1 MPDKVSYEH
10 GARKLM
16 AQDTSDP
23 NDEFSQ
29 KAAENRKPALGV
41 GLTEKADPKKKPP
54 PDPADKE
61 APSKP
66 GEHDRPPRDTR
77 EAPAPNPDGKPE
89 RTVDADG

>member
-1 MPDKVSYEH
+1 MPNKVSYEH

-16 AQDTSDP
+16 AQDGPDP

-41 GLTEKADPKKKPP
+41 GLTEKVDPKKKLVR
-54 PDPADKE
+54 DPAKE
-61 APSKP
+61 APP
-66 GEHDRPPRDTR
+66 APDDDGRPPRDTR
-77 EAPAPNPDGKPE
+77 EAPAPNPDGKPD